1 MHNIKYCDI
10 TLLGITYSTVIKYC
24 DITLLGITY
33 STVIKRNCAVT
44 RNCLFDYKLLEDLAI
59 AT

>member
-1 MHNIKYCDI
+1 MHN
-10 TLLGITYSTVIKYC
+10 IKYC

-59 AT
+59 ATRGFKKLIEGGFMDI